1 MLLPVFIAHVSHASL
16 RRVNATRML
25 KTHLTFVIMLFIA
38 LCLGGG
44 GEQPVHP
51 SLISWFP
58 TLRSMGVCQTGQW
71 SGWVSST
78 QWLTPGQSVD
88 LMRLNQDFSVI
99 VNQPAIW
106 EMEQGRKRA
115 AVPPFPSGCCW

>member
-1 MLLPVFIAHVSHASL
+1 MPPFISCIVPSHFPMPHTGTIKKYVDMLLPVFLAHVSHASL
-16 RRVNATRML
+16 RRIDATRML

-78 QWLTPGQSVD
+78 
-88 LMRLNQDFSVI
+88 
-99 VNQPAIW
+99 
-106 EMEQGRKRA
+106 
-115 AVPPFPSGCCW
+115 